1 MVMGYHHSEAKGICT
16 QNDCGYLKATNMEEM
31 QLGIVQLLTMQTNRP
46 VVLEVFTQEDTDVEA
61 LKAYFSL

>member
-1 MVMGYHHSEAKGICT
+1 
-16 QNDCGYLKATNMEEM
+16 MEEM